1 MKFSNAWL
9 REWVNPQLTAQELAD
24 QITMAGLE
32 VDGVEPVAGEFT
44 GVVVGEILTCEQ
56 HPDADKLRVC
66 TVAGHPDGEMQVVCG
81 APNARTGIKIPFALV
96 GARLPGDFKIKK
108 AKLRGVES
116 KGMLCAQTELELGED
131 SAGIWELP
139 EDAPTGKDLREYL
152 QLDDVAIEVDLT
164 PNRSDCLG
172 IAGIAREV
180 GVLNRCP
187 VEGPE
192 IAPVAAQIDDS
203 LPVSLAAGDA
213 CPRYVGRVIRNIDA
227 SATTPLWM
235 QERLRRA
242 GLRAI
247 DPVVDVTNYVLLEL
261 GQPMHA
267 FDLNKLSGGIKVRM
281 AEQGEALT
289 LLDGQEVKLQPDTL
303 LIADDDKPLAM
314 AGIMGGLDSSVTEG
328 TRDIFLESAYFNP
341 LAIAG
346 KARSYGLHT
355 DSSHRFE
362 RGVDYHLQEKA
373 TERATQLLLE
383 IVGGEPGPVHLR
395 ELTETM
401 PAERHI
407 TLRRA
412 RVEKGLGISLA
423 DDEIVD
429 IITRLGLEKI
439 DSDADG
445 WTFLVPSF
453 RFDIAIEADLLEEL
467 ARVYGYNR
475 IPSESFGAELA
486 IEPRAESQVDEDALQ
501 DTLLARG
508 YSEAITFS
516 FIDSDTSALFDPK
529 AEPVALQNPI
539 SADLAVMRTSL
550 LPGLCKALQYNLNRQ
565 QPRVRLFET
574 GLRFVPRGEPSGG
587 APSGGEALKQEPML
601 AGLAYGPRYAE
612 NWTGGKDW
620 VDFYD
625 VKADVEALLTH
636 YLGGGAAAGAESEFR
651 FQAGEHPALH
661 PGQCARILR
670 GDTEV
675 GVLGALHPQ
684 LQKKLDLPKTAF
696 VFELSLEA
704 LGETRVPALQPLSRF
719 PEVRRDL
726 ALLIDADVPAA
737 SLVETAVETA
747 GETLTDLKIFDVYQ
761 GKGIDFN
768 RKSVALGLTFQHPS
782 RTLNDEEINAAVDAV
797 VGTLEQKYNA
807 SLR

>member
-1 MKFSNAWL
+1 MKISNSWL
-9 REWVNPQLTAQELAD
+9 REWVNPELTTQELAD

-32 VDGVEPVAGEFT
+32 VDGIEKVAGDFS
-44 GVVVGEILTCEQ
+44 GVVVGEIIACEQ

-66 TVAGHPDGEMQVVCG
+66 KVAGHPEGEMQVVCG
-81 APNARTGIKIPFALV
+81 APNARVGIKIPFALV
-96 GARLPGDFKIKK
+96 GAKLPGDFKIKK

-116 KGMLCAQTELELGED
+116 FGMLCAQTELELGED
-131 SAGIWELP
+131 NDGIWELP
-139 EDAPTGKDLREYL
+139 EDAPTGTDLREYL
-152 QLDDVAIEVDLT
+152 QLDDETIEVDLT

-172 IAGIAREV
+172 VAGIAREV
-180 GVLNRCP
+180 GVLNRCA
-187 VEGPE
+187 VQGPE
-192 IAPVAAQIDDS
+192 IAPVPQQIEES
-203 LPVSLAAGDA
+203 LPVSLLAESA
-213 CPRYVGRVIRNIDA
+213 CPRYVGRVIRNIDIKA
-227 SATTPLWM
+227 QTPLWM
-235 QERLRRA
+235 QERLRRS
-242 GLRAI
+242 GLRSI

-267 FDLNKLSGGIKVRM
+267 FDLEKLSGGIKVRM
-281 AEQGEALT
+281 AEHGEELT
-289 LLDGQEVKLQPDTL
+289 LLDGQEVKLQEGTL
-303 LIADDDKPLAM
+303 VIADEEKPLAM

-328 TRDIFLESAYFNP
+328 TQHIFLESAFFNP

-373 TERATQLLLE
+373 VERATQLLLD

-412 RVEKGLGISLA
+412 RVELGLGIKLA

-429 IITRLGLEKI
+429 ILTRLGLEKI
-439 DSDADG
+439 DQNDEG
-445 WTFLVPSF
+445 WTFLAPSF

-475 IPSESFGAELA
+475 IPSESFTAELEIA
-486 IEPRAESQVDEDALQ
+486 PRPESMVAQ
-501 DTLLARG
+501 DNLEQTLLSRG
-508 YSEAITFS
+508 YYEAITFS
-516 FIDSDTSALFDPK
+516 FIDSDNAALFDPE
-529 AEPVALQNPI
+529 ADPVALQNPI
-539 SADLAVMRTSL
+539 SAELAVMRTTL
-550 LPGLCKALQYNLNRQ
+550 LAGLCKALQYNLNRQ
-565 QPRVRLFET
+565 QNRVRLFET
-574 GLRFVPRGEPSGG
+574 GLRFVPG
-587 APSGGEALKQEPML
+587 AELQQEQMI
-601 AGLAYGPRYAE
+601 AGLAYGNRYAE
-612 NWTGGKDW
+612 NWTGSKDS

-625 VKADVEALLTH
+625 VKADVEALLART
-636 YLGGGAAAGAESEFR
+636 GAANEFR
-651 FQAGEHPALH
+651 FVAGQHPALH
-661 PGQCARILR
+661 PGQTAKIMR
-670 GDTEV
+670 GDREV
-675 GVLGALHPQ
+675 GVIGALHPQ
-684 LQKKLDLPKTAF
+684 LQKKLDLSKPAF

-704 LGETRVPALQPLSRF
+704 IGEGKVPAFRPLSKF

-737 SLVETAVETA
+737 SLVETAVEVA

-761 GKGIDFN
+761 GKGIDLN
-768 RKSVALGLTFQHPS
+768 RKSVALGLTFQHSS
-782 RTLNDEEINAAVDAV
+782 RTLNDDEINAAIDAV
-797 VGTLEQKYNA
+797 VGKLEEKYNA

>member
-1 MKFSNAWL
+1 MKISNSWL
-9 REWVNPQLTAQELAD
+9 REWVNPKLTTQELAD

-32 VDGVEPVAGEFT
+32 VDGIEKVAGEFS
-44 GVVVGEILTCEQ
+44 GVVVGEIVACEQ

-66 TVAGHPDGEMQVVCG
+66 KVAGHPDGEMQVVCG
-81 APNARTGIKIPFALV
+81 APNARVGIKIPFALV
-96 GARLPGDFKIKK
+96 GAKLPGDFKIKK

-116 KGMLCAQTELELGED
+116 FGMLCAQTELELGED
-131 SAGIWELP
+131 NDGIWELP
-139 EDAPTGKDLREYL
+139 EDAPTGTDLREYL
-152 QLDDVAIEVDLT
+152 QLDDETIEVDLT

-172 IAGIAREV
+172 VAGIAREV
-180 GVLNRCP
+180 GVLNRCA
-187 VEGPE
+187 VQGPE
-192 IAPVAAQIDDS
+192 VATVPQQIDES
-203 LPVSLAAGDA
+203 LPVSLLAEAA
-213 CPRYVGRVIRNIDA
+213 CPRYVGRVIRNIDIKA
-227 SATTPLWM
+227 VTPLWM
-235 QERLRRA
+235 QERLRRS
-242 GLRAI
+242 GLRSI

-267 FDLNKLSGGIKVRM
+267 FDLEKLSGGIKVRM
-281 AEQGEALT
+281 AEAGEELT
-289 LLDGQEVKLQPDTL
+289 LLDGQEVKLQEGTL
-303 LIADDDKPLAM
+303 VIADEEKPLAM

-328 TRDIFLESAYFNP
+328 TQHIFLESAFFSP

-373 TERATQLLLE
+373 VERATQLLLD
-383 IVGGEPGPVHLR
+383 IVGGEPGPVHVR

-412 RVEKGLGISLA
+412 KVELGLGIKLA

-429 IITRLGLEKI
+429 ILTRLGLEKI
-439 DSDADG
+439 DQNDEG
-445 WTFLVPSF
+445 WTFLAPSF

-475 IPSESFGAELA
+475 IPSESFTAELEIA
-486 IEPRAESQVDEDALQ
+486 PRPESTIAQ
-501 DTLLARG
+501 DNLEQTLLSRG
-508 YSEAITFS
+508 YYEAITFS
-516 FIDSDTSALFDPK
+516 FIDSDSAALFDPE
-529 AEPVALQNPI
+529 ADPVALQNPI
-539 SADLAVMRTSL
+539 SAELAVMRTTL
-550 LPGLCKALQYNLNRQ
+550 LSGLCKALQYNLNRQ
-565 QPRVRLFET
+565 QNRVRLFET
-574 GLRFVPRGEPSGG
+574 GLRFVPG
-587 APSGGEALKQEPML
+587 AELHQEQMI
-601 AGLAYGPRYAE
+601 AGLAYGNRFAE
-612 NWTGGKDW
+612 NWTGSKDS

-625 VKADVEALLTH
+625 VKADVEALLART
-636 YLGGGAAAGAESEFR
+636 GVADEFR
-651 FQAGEHPALH
+651 FVAGQHSALH
-661 PGQCARILR
+661 PGQTAKIMR
-670 GDTEV
+670 GDREV
-675 GVLGALHPQ
+675 GVIGALHPQ
-684 LQKKLDLPKTAF
+684 LQKKLDLAKPAF

-704 LGETRVPALQPLSRF
+704 IGQGKAPAFRPLSKF

-737 SLVETAVETA
+737 NLVEAATEAA

-761 GKGIDFN
+761 GKGIDLN
-768 RKSVALGLTFQHPS
+768 RKSVALGLTFQHSS

-797 VGTLEQKYNA
+797 VGKLEEKYNA

>member
-9 REWVNPQLTAQELAD
+9 REWVNPQLSAQELAD
-24 QITMAGLE
+24 QVTMAGLE
-32 VDGVEPVAGEFT
+32 VDGIEPVAGDFT
-44 GVVVGEILTCEQ
+44 GVVVGEILACEQ

-66 TVAGHPDGEMQVVCG
+66 TVAGHPEGEMQVVCG
-81 APNARTGIKIPFALV
+81 APNARAGIKIPFALV
-96 GARLPGDFKIKK
+96 GAKLPGDFKIKK

-116 KGMLCAQTELELGED
+116 FGMLCAQTELELGED
-131 SAGIWELP
+131 SDGIWELP
-139 EDAPTGKDLREYL
+139 ADAPTGTDLREYL

-187 VEGPE
+187 VEGPAIE
-192 IAPVAAQIDDS
+192 PVAATIDES
-203 LPVSLAAGDA
+203 LPVSLMAGDA
-213 CPRYVGRVIRNIDA
+213 CPRYVGRVIRNIDV

-242 GLRAI
+242 GLRSI

-267 FDLNKLSGGIKVRM
+267 FDLAKLDGGIKVRM
-281 AEQGEALT
+281 AEQGEKLT
-289 LLDGQEVKLQPDTL
+289 LLDGQEVTLNDGTL
-303 LIADDDKPLAM
+303 LITDDSKPLAM
-314 AGIMGGLDSSVTEG
+314 AGIMGGEESSVTG
-328 TRDIFLESAYFNP
+328 QTRDIFLESAFFSP

-362 RGVDYHLQEKA
+362 RGVDYRLQEKA
-373 TERATQLLLE
+373 VERATQLLLD

-395 ELTETM
+395 ELNDAM

-412 RVEKGLGISLA
+412 RVESGLGVQIA
-423 DDEIVD
+423 DDEIID
-429 IITRLGLEKI
+429 ILTRLGLEKI
-439 DSDADG
+439 DQDDAG
-445 WTFLVPSF
+445 WTFLAPSF
-453 RFDIAIEADLLEEL
+453 RFDLAIEADLLEEL

-475 IPSESFGAELA
+475 IPSISFSAALDILPEHEVEL
-486 IEPRAESQVDEDALQ
+486 DGTALEQ
-501 DTLLARG
+501 TLLARG
-508 YSEAITFS
+508 YHEAITFS
-516 FIDSDTSALFDPK
+516 FIDRESAALFDPK

-550 LPGLCKALQYNLNRQ
+550 IPGLCKALQYNLNRQ
-565 QPRVRLFET
+565 QERVRLFET
-574 GLRFVPRGEPSGG
+574 GLRFVPGTD
-587 APSGGEALKQEPML
+587 LQQQPML
-601 AGLAYGPRYAE
+601 AGLVYGTRQAE
-612 NWTGGKDW
+612 SWTGGKDW

-625 VKADVEALLTH
+625 IKADVEALLAETN
-636 YLGGGAAAGAESEFR
+636 AADEFR
-651 FQAGEHPALH
+651 FVAGEHPALH

-670 GDTEV
+670 GDREV

-684 LQKKLDLPKTAF
+684 LQKQLDLPKAAF
-696 VFELSLEA
+696 VFELDLDAIGEA
-704 LGETRVPALQPLSRF
+704 RLPAFNPLSRF
-719 PEVRRDL
+719 PAVRRDL
-726 ALLIDADVPAA
+726 ALLIDADVQAA
-737 SLVETAVETA
+737 NLVETAAETA
-747 GETLTDLKIFDVYQ
+747 GEMLTDLKIFDVYQ
-761 GKGIDFN
+761 GEGIDFN
-768 RKSVALGLTFQHPS
+768 RKSVAMGLTFQHPS
-782 RTLNDEEINAAVDAV
+782 RTLNDEEITAAVDAV
-797 VGTLEQKYNA
+797 VKQLEQKYNA

>member
-1 MKFSNAWL
+1 MKLSNSWL
-9 REWVNPQLTAQELAD
+9 REWVNPQLSAQELAD

-32 VDGVEPVAGEFT
+32 VDGVETVAGDFS
-44 GVVVGEILTCEQ
+44 GVVVGEILSAEQ

-66 TVAGHPDGEMQVVCG
+66 KVAGHPDGEMQVVCG
-81 APNARTGIKIPFALV
+81 APNARAGIKIPFALV
-96 GARLPGDFKIKK
+96 GAKLPGDFKIKK

-116 KGMLCAQTELELGED
+116 FGMLCAQTELELGDD

-139 EDAPTGKDLREYL
+139 ADAPTGKDLREYL
-152 QLDDVAIEVDLT
+152 LLDDVAIEVDLT

-172 IAGIAREV
+172 VAGIAREV

-187 VEGPE
+187 VQGPE
-192 IAPVAAQIDDS
+192 MAPVAARIEDS
-203 LPVSLAAGDA
+203 VAVTLAAGDA
-213 CPRYVGRVIRNIDA
+213 CPRYVGRVIRNIDIGA
-227 SATTPLWM
+227 STPLWM
-235 QERLRRA
+235 AERLRRS
-242 GLRAI
+242 GLRSI

-267 FDLNKLSGGIKVRM
+267 FDQNKLNGGIKVRL
-281 AEQGEALT
+281 AEAGEQLT
-289 LLDGQEVKLQPDTL
+289 LLDGQEVKLNAGTL
-303 LIADDDKPLAM
+303 LITDDQQPLAI
-314 AGIMGGLDSSVTEG
+314 AGIMGGLDSAVTAE
-328 TRDIFLESAYFNP
+328 TRDIFLESAFFSP

-362 RGVDYHLQEKA
+362 RGVDYRLQEKA
-373 TERATQLLLE
+373 IERATQLLLD

-395 ELTETM
+395 ELNDAM

-412 RVEKGLGISLA
+412 RVSQGLGISLA

-429 IITRLGLEKI
+429 ILTRLGLEKI
-439 DSDADG
+439 EQDADG

-453 RFDIAIEADLLEEL
+453 RFDISIESDLLEEL

-475 IPSESFGAELA
+475 IPSVSMTAELE
-486 IEPRAESQVDEDALQ
+486 IKPRPESQVSQRALEE
-501 DTLLARG
+501 TLLARG
-508 YSEAITFS
+508 YNEAITFS
-516 FIDSDTSALFDPK
+516 FIDRASSALFDPT

-550 LPGLCKALQYNLNRQ
+550 IPGLCRALQYNLNRQ
-565 QPRVRLFET
+565 QGRVRLFET
-574 GLRFVPRGEPSGG
+574 GLRFVPG
-587 APSGGEALKQEPML
+587 ADTQLQQQPML

-625 VKADVEALLTH
+625 VKADVEALLAR
-636 YLGGGAAAGAESEFR
+636 LGTQGAFR
-651 FQAGEHPALH
+651 FEAGQHPALH

-675 GVLGALHPQ
+675 GYVGTLHPQ
-684 LQKKLDLPKTAF
+684 VQKQLDLPKSAF

-704 LGETRVPALQPLSRF
+704 LGEARVPAFAPLSKF

-737 SLVETAVETA
+737 RLVDCAVEAA

-768 RKSVALGLTFQHPS
+768 RKSVAMGLTFQHPS
-782 RTLNDEEINAAVDAV
+782 RTLNDDEINAAVEAV
-797 VGTLEQKYNA
+797 IGQLKQKYNA

>member
-1 MKFSNAWL
+1 MKISNSWL
-9 REWVNPQLTAQELAD
+9 REWVNPKLTTQELAD

-32 VDGVEPVAGEFT
+32 VDGIEKVAGDFS
-44 GVVVGEILTCEQ
+44 GVVVGEIVACEQ

-66 TVAGHPDGEMQVVCG
+66 KVAGHPDGEMQVVCG
-81 APNARTGIKIPFALV
+81 APNARIGIKIPFALV
-96 GARLPGDFKIKK
+96 GAKLPGDFKIKK

-116 KGMLCAQTELELGED
+116 FGMLCAQTELELGED
-131 SAGIWELP
+131 NDGIWELP
-139 EDAPTGKDLREYL
+139 EDAPTGTDLREYL
-152 QLDDVAIEVDLT
+152 QLDDETIEVDLT

-172 IAGIAREV
+172 VAGIAREV
-180 GVLNRCP
+180 GVLNRCA
-187 VEGPE
+187 VQGPE
-192 IAPVAAQIDDS
+192 VASVPQQIEES
-203 LPVSLAAGDA
+203 LPVSLLAEAA
-213 CPRYVGRVIRNIDA
+213 CPRYVGRVIRNIDIKA
-227 SATTPLWM
+227 VTPLWM
-235 QERLRRA
+235 QERLRRS
-242 GLRAI
+242 GLRSI

-267 FDLNKLSGGIKVRM
+267 FDLEKLSGGIKVRM
-281 AEQGEALT
+281 AEAGEELT
-289 LLDGQEVKLQPDTL
+289 LLDGQAVKLQEGTL
-303 LIADDDKPLAM
+303 VIADEEKPLAM

-328 TRDIFLESAYFNP
+328 TQHIFLESAFFSP

-373 TERATQLLLE
+373 VERATQLLLD
-383 IVGGEPGPVHLR
+383 IVGGEPGPVHVR

-412 RVEKGLGISLA
+412 KVELGLGIKLA

-429 IITRLGLEKI
+429 ILTRLGLEKI
-439 DSDADG
+439 DQNDEG
-445 WTFLVPSF
+445 WTFLAPSF

-475 IPSESFGAELA
+475 IPSESFTAELEIA
-486 IEPRAESQVDEDALQ
+486 PRPESTIAQ
-501 DTLLARG
+501 DNLEQTLLSRG
-508 YSEAITFS
+508 YYEAITFS
-516 FIDSDTSALFDPK
+516 FIDSDSAALFDPE
-529 AEPVALQNPI
+529 ADPVALQNPI
-539 SADLAVMRTSL
+539 SAELAVMRTTL

-565 QPRVRLFET
+565 QNRVRLFET
-574 GLRFVPRGEPSGG
+574 GLRFVPG
-587 APSGGEALKQEPML
+587 AELHQEQMI
-601 AGLAYGPRYAE
+601 AGLAYGNRFAE
-612 NWTGGKDW
+612 NWTGSKDS
-620 VDFYD
+620 VDFFD
-625 VKADVEALLTH
+625 VKADVEALLART
-636 YLGGGAAAGAESEFR
+636 GVADEFR
-651 FQAGEHPALH
+651 FVAGQHSALH
-661 PGQCARILR
+661 PGQTAKILR
-670 GDTEV
+670 GDREV
-675 GVLGALHPQ
+675 GVIGALHPQ
-684 LQKKLDLPKTAF
+684 LQKKLDLAKPAF

-704 LGETRVPALQPLSRF
+704 IGQGKAPAFRPLSKF

-737 SLVETAVETA
+737 NLVEAATEAA

-761 GKGIDFN
+761 GKGIDLN
-768 RKSVALGLTFQHPS
+768 RKSVALGLTFQHSS

-797 VGTLEQKYNA
+797 VGKLEEKYNA